1 MIYHFYLNS
10 DSSLMYADDTSLKA
24 FGENIAE
31 VESKLQSLT
40 DQTVTWLHNNRL
52 LVNSKKSTTMLIS
65 TRQKLACNNKIRV
78 RIRDEMIEQSSNSPL
93 LGLEFDSCLSWKEHV
108 SVVCKKVSR
117 KLCLLKRLK
126 HNLSSALLNAV

>member
-1 MIYHFYLNS
+1 
-10 DSSLMYADDTSLKA
+10 
-24 FGENIAE
+24 
-31 VESKLQSLT
+31 
-40 DQTVTWLHNNRL
+40 
-52 LVNSKKSTTMLIS
+52 MLIS

-117 KLCLLKRLK
+117 KLGLLKRLK
-126 HNLSSALLNAV
+126 HNLSSALVNAV